1 MKYED
6 IINRARK
13 ELTDFIA
20 YETKS
25 IAYKLGIEP
34 DEDGAYILESDDFKE
49 EIKIGIVVD
58 NSYLDIDETTWENK
72 PLSAIV
78 VDEDKVW
85 FSTDEDLNEEI
96 SAKDLSTDE
105 LGEIARVLEETYFDI
120 MK

>member
-6 IINRARK
+6 IIKRARK
-13 ELTDFIA
+13 ELTDFII

-25 IAYKLGIEP
+25 IAHKLGIEP

-58 NSYLDIDETTWENK
+58 NSYLDIDETTWENRA
-72 PLSAIV
+72 LSAIV
-78 VDEDKVW
+78 VGEDEVW

-96 SAKDLSTDE
+96 GVGDLTTDE
-105 LGEIARVLEETYFDI
+105 LANIARVLEETYFDI